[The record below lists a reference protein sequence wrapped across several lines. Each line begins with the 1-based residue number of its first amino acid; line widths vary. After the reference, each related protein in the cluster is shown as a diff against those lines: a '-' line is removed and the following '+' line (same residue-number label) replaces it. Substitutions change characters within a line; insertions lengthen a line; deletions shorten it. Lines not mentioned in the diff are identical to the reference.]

1 MRVVY
6 DTSVVVTIFARRGEI
21 LKFKRDI
28 LTGRVIAITS
38 DYILAETE
46 AVLSD
51 KFQLTKQRAKSHT
64 RLYAR
69 IAIGVNPED
78 IQKVSR
84 DSRDDPI
91 LATAVAG
98 QVKYIITLDKDLL
111 VLKEYKGIR
120 IISPGE
126 FAKI

>member
-38 DYILAETE
+38 DYILGETE
-46 AVLSD
+46 VVLLD
-51 KFQLTKQRAKSHT
+51 KFHFTKQRAKSHT
-64 RLYAR
+64 RLFAR
-69 IAIGVNPED
+69 IALEVTPED
-78 IQKVSR
+78 IKKVSR

-91 LATAVAG
+91 LATALAG
-98 QVKYIITLDKDLL
+98 QAKYIVTLDQDLL

-120 IISPGE
+120 IITPAE

>member
-6 DTSVVVTIFARRGEI
+6 DTSVVVTIFARRGQI

-28 LTGRVIAITS
+28 LIGRVIAITS

-69 IAIGVNPED
+69 IAIGVNPDD
-78 IQKVSR
+78 IQKISR

-98 QVKYIITLDKDLL
+98 HAKYIVTLDKDLL
-111 VLKEYKGIR
+111 VLKEYKGVL
-120 IISPGE
+120 IITPAEFGE
-126 FAKI
+126 I